1 MSHVEPEVIQKRY
14 RKALLSLVGKLEK
27 DRTVLAAILFGSL
40 SYDEVW
46 ENSDIDLW
54 IIMQDGEKQGHV
66 TLCEDDV
73 NIQAQRIPRRSARGS
88 WACCT
93 YSMSPASV
101 CTRKTTP
108 R

>member
-1 MSHVEPEVIQKRY
+1 MSHFEPEVIRRRY

-54 IIMQDGEKQGHV
+54 IIMQDRQKQGHV

-73 NIQAQRIPRRSARGS
+73 NIQAQTVPRRSARGS
-88 WACCT
+88 
-93 YSMSPASV
+93 
-101 CTRKTTP
+101 
-108 R
+108 

>member
-1 MSHVEPEVIQKRY
+1 MSPVAPEVIQRRY
-14 RKALLSLVGKLEK
+14 QKALLSLVEKLEK

-54 IIMQDGEKQGHV
+54 IIMQDGEKRGHV